1 MKLFFAALFLIGIPG
16 YYITRYLRKTKREKK
31 QLELGLV
38 YDKLVKQGRLSVGHA
53 ELLNGKL
60 IMLDRRNKQLL
71 IIDHNQAERQEECIP
86 LLGIETCRVVEV
98 KQDADGHIKKIFL
111 ELKYKRNNKTVRFCF
126 YDDSYDLI
134 TELPSLARK
143 AKFWKHR
150 VDLHKYPGSV
160 GLQLE
165 YVL

>member
-1 MKLFFAALFLIGIPG
+1 MKLFFAALFLVGIPA
-16 YYITRYLRKTKREKK
+16 YYITRYLRKAKRKKK
-31 QLELGLV
+31 QVELGIV
-38 YDKLVKQGRLSVGHA
+38 YDRLIKQGRFSLGHA

-71 IIDHNQAERQEECIP
+71 IIDHNQPERQEEHIP
-86 LLGIETCRVVEV
+86 LLAIETSRVIEV
-98 KQDADGHIKKIFL
+98 KQDDDGHIRKIFL
-111 ELKYKRNNKTVRFCF
+111 ELKYKRYNKTVRFCF

-160 GLQLE
+160 GLHLE